1 MAPQV
6 GSIQD
11 NDTFVFRDDVMTQRD
26 TGQLPD
32 IMADAGNDVV
42 PAEKL
47 QVDMPTASAEAP
59 QAIGI
64 PVSDPDLLLL

>member
-1 MAPQV
+1 M
-6 GSIQD
+6 IQP
-11 NDTFVFRDDVMTQRD
+11 D

-47 QVDMPTASAEAP
+47 QVDVPTASAEAP
-59 QAIGI
+59 PTIGI
-64 PVSDPDLLLL
+64 PVSDPALLLL